1 MTQEWL
7 IIIKT
12 MDKIVDFYEYQPHN
26 VAEVICVK
34 CGKRW
39 LAVWPA
45 ETWLK
50 DLECENCGA
59 GFVVKTGQDLD
70 ETDDNK

>member
-1 MTQEWL
+1 MGE
-7 IIIKT
+7 
-12 MDKIVDFYEYQPHN
+12 IVDFNALQPHN

-39 LAVWPA
+39 LAVWPS

-70 ETDDNK
+70 GVNEDE